1 MALAVFLVFG
11 IPGVNPF
18 YKKLVFIHKK
28 DTNMKSLTIGIVLVV
43 LAMVLSLGACS
54 SYNTFV
60 EKEEEVEN
68 AWSKVQS
75 AYQRRSDLI
84 DNLVSTVKGAAK
96 FEQQTLTDV
105 VNARAKASSMTVN
118 ASDLTP
124 EKLQEFQQNQS
135 QLSQSLGRL
144 LVVSENYPELKA
156 SQNFLELQAQL
167 EGTENRIKVERDRF
181 NDVATDYNKSV
192 RRFPG
197 ALFAGIFGFSQKA
210 QFQAEQNAQSAPK
223 VSF

>member
-1 MALAVFLVFG
+1 MR
-11 IPGVNPF
+11 
-18 YKKLVFIHKK
+18 
-28 DTNMKSLTIGIVLVV
+28 SLTIGIVLVV
-43 LAMVLSLGACS
+43 IAMVLSLGACS
-54 SYNTFV
+54 SYNNFV

-75 AYQRRSDLI
+75 AYQRRADLI
-84 DNLVSTVKGAAK
+84 DNLVSTVKGAAQ
-96 FEQQTLTDV
+96 FEQKTLTDV

-167 EGTENRIKVERDRF
+167 EGTENRIKVERDRY